1 MIDEDTTVRD
11 TDFDTSGTNR
21 DNILTKNRKK
31 RKQLMKDFAEINF
44 PLTMDCMADLY
55 AKNPESDCYCWN
67 KGCMPWE
74 GACV

>member
-31 RKQLMKDFAEINF
+31 RKQLMKRRFDGFSI
-44 PLTMDCMADLY
+44 
-55 AKNPESDCYCWN
+55 
-67 KGCMPWE
+67 
-74 GACV
+74 